1 MTDFYKLV
9 DERQS
14 DRGYDTERD
23 VPREVVMR
31 IVDAARRAPSACNSQ
46 PWHFIVVDKPEL
58 RAEVAEALISIGMN
72 KFASQA
78 PCFIVL
84 VQEAPNFTARLGG
97 WIKNKHFPLID
108 CGIAASYLTLAAA
121 DEGLGSCR
129 MGGFDEKRLK
139 RLLGVPRSR
148 RVLLVVSLGYSTQ
161 PLRQK
166 QRRALE
172 AVMGDNKY

>member
-84 VQEAPNFTARLGG
+84 VQEAPYFTARLGG
-97 WIKNKHFPLID
+97 WIKN
-108 CGIAASYLTLAAA
+108 
-121 DEGLGSCR
+121 
-129 MGGFDEKRLK
+129 
-139 RLLGVPRSR
+139 
-148 RVLLVVSLGYSTQ
+148 
-161 PLRQK
+161 
-166 QRRALE
+166 
-172 AVMGDNKY
+172 